1 MNIEQIR
8 LDTVGCHDKIFLNSA
23 GSSMMPKIVI
33 SKMTEYIK
41 QEELLSGYEVA
52 KNRTNQIQEF
62 YIEIGKLIN
71 CEAKNIAFMYNAT
84 DAYSKALSAIP
95 FAIGDSIL
103 TTNDDYISN
112 HLAFISLQKRFGI
125 NILRSTNLPNGDINF
140 DDFEQLVKINNP
152 KLVAVTHIPTN
163 SGLIQNAEKVGEI
176 CSKYNIWYLL
186 DACQSVGQIKVDVQK
201 IKCDFLSS
209 TGRKFLRGPRGTGF
223 LYISDKVIKEKL
235 EPLFIDMQG
244 ATWTSAETY
253 EVQMNG
259 KRFEEWEFSYAN
271 LVGLTESVR
280 YANNIGIDKIQ
291 SYNVKLSEILRS
303 SLSRIPKMKIMDKGS
318 NLSSIVTFYVEGIE
332 LDKLCNF
339 LKENNVIYSVSHK
352 EYAIIDMTEKGVD
365 WVIRLSPHYFNTIQE
380 IENVV
385 DILHKFP
392 INDKK

>member
-1 MNIEQIR
+1 MNLEKIR
-8 LDTVGCHDKIFLNSA
+8 LDTVGCHNKIFLNSA

-52 KNRTNQIQEF
+52 KNRINQIQEF
-62 YIEIGKLIN
+62 YIEISKLIN
-71 CEAKNIAFMYNAT
+71 CEPKNIAFMFNAT

-95 FAIGDSIL
+95 FSIGNSIL

-125 NILRSTNLPNGDINF
+125 NILRSANLPNGDIDF

-163 SGLIQNAEKVGEI
+163 SGLIQNIERVGEI

-244 ATWTSAETY
+244 ATWTSAGTY
-253 EVQMNG
+253 EVKMNG

-271 LVGLTESVR
+271 LVGLTEAVR
-280 YANNIGIDKIQ
+280 YANNIGIEKIQ
-291 SYNVKLSEILRS
+291 SYNLKLSQILRS
-303 SLSRIPKMKIMDKGS
+303 SLARIPKIKIMDKGS
-318 NLSSIVTFYVEGIE
+318 NLSSIVTFYIEGIE

-339 LKENNVIYSVSHK
+339 LTENNVIYSVSHK

-365 WVIRLSPHYFNTIQE
+365 WVIRLSPHYFNTIEE

-385 DILHKFP
+385 DILLKFP
-392 INDKK
+392 Y